1 MKSFNF
7 TFINAQKINSRL
19 KIFRM
24 KTRELCFCVESFSWY
39 GNHASISTGISE
51 RWRSAYLQNTHFSIR
66 EKVHA

>member
-1 MKSFNF
+1 
-7 TFINAQKINSRL
+7 
-19 KIFRM
+19 M